1 MVIGILQSYRRRV
14 RLGWLLAFALLFTAV
29 APLAQSVR
37 AELREGQIAAGL
49 LCTADHRKASGH
61 ESHRHCAF
69 CAKQDFDQ
77 STPPLAQLPALLS
90 LAALRVVPAVAVV
103 RVTGPRRFLGLP
115 RAPPY
120 LA

>member
-1 MVIGILQSYRRRV
+1 MVIGILQSHRRRV
-14 RLGWLLAFALLFTAV
+14 GLGWLLAFALLFAAI

-37 AELREGQIAAGL
+37 ADLREGQIAAGL
-49 LCTADHRKASGH
+49 LCTADHRQASGH
-61 ESHRHCAF
+61 DSHRHCAF

-77 STPPLAQLPALLS
+77 SPPPLAQLPVLRRVV
-90 LAALRVVPAVAVV
+90 ALRVVPALAVV
-103 RVTGPRRFLGLP
+103 RAAGPRRFLGLP